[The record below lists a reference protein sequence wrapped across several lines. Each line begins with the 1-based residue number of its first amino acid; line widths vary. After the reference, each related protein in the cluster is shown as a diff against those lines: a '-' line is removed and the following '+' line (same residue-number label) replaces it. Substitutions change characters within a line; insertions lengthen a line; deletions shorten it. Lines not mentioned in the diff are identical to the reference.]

1 MSSTTSKDQKIN
13 GLIVFVKNAIEGQV
27 KTRLAKTIGQGQAL
41 SVYLGMQNHL
51 AKCLKDVPFEVHVL
65 YSSFLPTEQDC
76 WAAPQFQ
83 KGIQK
88 GNDLGERMD
97 LAIQQMLSVYQNVLL
112 IGSDIAGLNLN
123 VLQEGFQQL
132 EYHDIVIGPTKDG
145 GYYLIG
151 MKKPISS
158 IFQNMTWSHEKVMRQ
173 TIEQIQKL
181 GLTFHLLPELSDID
195 TYEDWV
201 QNRHQF
207 ES

>member
-1 MSSTTSKDQKIN
+1 
-13 GLIVFVKNAIEGQV
+13 
-27 KTRLAKTIGQGQAL
+27 
-41 SVYLGMQNHL
+41 
-51 AKCLKDVPFEVHVL
+51 L

-132 EYHDIVIGPTKDG
+132 EYHDIVIGPAKDG

-151 MKKPISS
+151 MKKAISS
-158 IFQNMTWSHEKVMRQ
+158 IFQNMPWSHEKVMRQ